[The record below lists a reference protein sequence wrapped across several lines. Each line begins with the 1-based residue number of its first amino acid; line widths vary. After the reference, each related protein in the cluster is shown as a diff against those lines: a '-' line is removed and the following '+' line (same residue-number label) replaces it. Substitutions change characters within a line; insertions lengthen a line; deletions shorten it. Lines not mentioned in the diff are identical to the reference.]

1 MITVALL
8 SFLMRTE
15 ENEIRGEM
23 RSSVEL
29 CALPVCAS
37 GGIRLCDMQKA
48 LQSRY
53 SSVVN

>member
-1 MITVALL
+1 
-8 SFLMRTE
+8 MRTE